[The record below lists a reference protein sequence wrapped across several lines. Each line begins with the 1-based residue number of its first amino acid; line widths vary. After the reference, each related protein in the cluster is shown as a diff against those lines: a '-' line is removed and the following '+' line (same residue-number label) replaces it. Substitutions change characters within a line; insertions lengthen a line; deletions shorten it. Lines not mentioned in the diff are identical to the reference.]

1 MPIGAMAPPEA
12 MLFSQLHS
20 THLIETARLQQHSF
34 FFCHINRHVAHEK
47 SSVLGLNGC
56 SQSLVS
62 TFYFLIA
69 VYISI
74 MVIRNI
80 L

>member
-34 FFCHINRHVAHEK
+34 FF
-47 SSVLGLNGC
+47 
-56 SQSLVS
+56 
-62 TFYFLIA
+62 
-69 VYISI
+69 
-74 MVIRNI
+74 VI
-80 L
+80 LKDMWHMQTAQC